1 MPFTLRQF
9 EQEDNFCQQVSL
21 DAFERVIP
29 STQVKAVLAAYGPTG
44 TRARRLTPQAIVW
57 LVIALH
63 LVSRSSLAH
72 VFQHLVRGLRFLWPN
87 PLYQLPGDAALS
99 YRRYQLG
106 ARPLVALFHAIC
118 RPMATPETRG
128 AFLFG
133 LRLMAIDGTT
143 EDVADTCQNT
153 RAFGRHQLA
162 RGKTAFPQLK
172 GVYLVECGTHAIVD
186 AGFWPVHCCER
197 TGGLR
202 LLRSVGAGMLLM
214 WDRGFHSFEMITATL
229 ARGAAYLGR
238 LPAHVHP
245 QIERRLPDGSYL
257 AFLLPSDYQQRQAGG
272 RVLVRI
278 VEYTITDPHLQG
290 YGERHRLV
298 TSLLD
303 PALAPALEIAC
314 AYHERWEIELVIDEI
329 DTHQRLVGRPL
340 RSLLPVGVIQELYG
354 LLIAHYA
361 LRFLMHQAALEANV
375 DPDRLSFVHA
385 IEVVQDAISDFQL
398 AAPQHFNQL
407 YQRLL
412 HDIAAGQLPARR
424 FRSSSRV
431 VKQKMSNFALKRTE
445 RFHSYQRDGCFAQV
459 VALI

>member
-63 LVSRSSLAH
+63 LFSRSSLAH

-106 ARPLVALFHAIC
+106 AKPLVALFHAIC

-272 RVLVRI
+272 RVLVRL

>member
-63 LVSRSSLAH
+63 LFSRSSLAH

-272 RVLVRI
+272 RVLVRL

>member
-1 MPFTLRQF
+1 M
-9 EQEDNFCQQVSL
+9 
-21 DAFERVIP
+21 
-29 STQVKAVLAAYGPTG
+29 
-44 TRARRLTPQAIVW
+44 
-57 LVIALH
+57 
-63 LVSRSSLAH
+63 
-72 VFQHLVRGLRFLWPN
+72 
-87 PLYQLPGDAALS
+87 
-99 YRRYQLG
+99 
-106 ARPLVALFHAIC
+106 
-118 RPMATPETRG
+118 
-128 AFLFG
+128 
-133 LRLMAIDGTT
+133 
-143 EDVADTCQNT
+143 
-153 RAFGRHQLA
+153 
-162 RGKTAFPQLK
+162 
-172 GVYLVECGTHAIVD
+172 
-186 AGFWPVHCCER
+186 
-197 TGGLR
+197 
-202 LLRSVGAGMLLM
+202 
-214 WDRGFHSFEMITATL
+214 
-229 ARGAAYLGR
+229 
-238 LPAHVHP
+238 
-245 QIERRLPDGSYL
+245 PDGSYL

-272 RVLVRI
+272 RVLVRL

-314 AYHERWEIELVIDEI
+314 ASHERWEIELVIDEI

-354 LLIAHYA
+354 LLIAHDA

>member
-1 MPFTLRQF
+1 M
-9 EQEDNFCQQVSL
+9 
-21 DAFERVIP
+21 
-29 STQVKAVLAAYGPTG
+29 
-44 TRARRLTPQAIVW
+44 
-57 LVIALH
+57 
-63 LVSRSSLAH
+63 
-72 VFQHLVRGLRFLWPN
+72 
-87 PLYQLPGDAALS
+87 
-99 YRRYQLG
+99 
-106 ARPLVALFHAIC
+106 
-118 RPMATPETRG
+118 
-128 AFLFG
+128 
-133 LRLMAIDGTT
+133 
-143 EDVADTCQNT
+143 
-153 RAFGRHQLA
+153 
-162 RGKTAFPQLK
+162 
-172 GVYLVECGTHAIVD
+172 
-186 AGFWPVHCCER
+186 
-197 TGGLR
+197 
-202 LLRSVGAGMLLM
+202 
-214 WDRGFHSFEMITATL
+214 
-229 ARGAAYLGR
+229 
-238 LPAHVHP
+238 
-245 QIERRLPDGSYL
+245 PDGSYL
-257 AFLLPSDYQQRQAGG
+257 AFLLPSDYQQRQASG
-272 RVLVRI
+272 RVVVRL

-340 RSLLPVGVIQELYG
+340 RSLLPVGVMQELYG

>member
-63 LVSRSSLAH
+63 LFSRSSLAH

-106 ARPLVALFHAIC
+106 AKPLVALFHAIC

>member
-63 LVSRSSLAH
+63 LFSRSSLAH

-106 ARPLVALFHAIC
+106 AKPLVALFHAIC

-229 ARGAAYLGR
+229 ARGAA
-238 LPAHVHP
+238 
-245 QIERRLPDGSYL
+245 
-257 AFLLPSDYQQRQAGG
+257 
-272 RVLVRI
+272 
-278 VEYTITDPHLQG
+278 
-290 YGERHRLV
+290 
-298 TSLLD
+298 
-303 PALAPALEIAC
+303 
-314 AYHERWEIELVIDEI
+314 
-329 DTHQRLVGRPL
+329 
-340 RSLLPVGVIQELYG
+340 
-354 LLIAHYA
+354 
-361 LRFLMHQAALEANV
+361 
-375 DPDRLSFVHA
+375 
-385 IEVVQDAISDFQL
+385 
-398 AAPQHFNQL
+398 
-407 YQRLL
+407 
-412 HDIAAGQLPARR
+412 
-424 FRSSSRV
+424 
-431 VKQKMSNFALKRTE
+431 
-445 RFHSYQRDGCFAQV
+445 
-459 VALI
+459 

>member
-63 LVSRSSLAH
+63 LFSRSSLAH

-106 ARPLVALFHAIC
+106 ARPLVALFHASC

>member
-63 LVSRSSLAH
+63 LFSRSSLAH

>member
-63 LVSRSSLAH
+63 LFSRSSLAH

-257 AFLLPSDYQQRQAGG
+257 AFLLPSDYQQRHAGG